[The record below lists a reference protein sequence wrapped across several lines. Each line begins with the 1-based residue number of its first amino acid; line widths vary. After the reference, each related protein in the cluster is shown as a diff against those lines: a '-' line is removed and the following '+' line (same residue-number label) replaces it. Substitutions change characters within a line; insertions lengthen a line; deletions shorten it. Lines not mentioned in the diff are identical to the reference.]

1 MHYFDK
7 TALHLAIEKENVEI
21 VRLLLERDDLDVN
34 INIILNNYI
43 I

>member
-7 TALHLAIEKENVEI
+7 TALQLAIEKENVEI